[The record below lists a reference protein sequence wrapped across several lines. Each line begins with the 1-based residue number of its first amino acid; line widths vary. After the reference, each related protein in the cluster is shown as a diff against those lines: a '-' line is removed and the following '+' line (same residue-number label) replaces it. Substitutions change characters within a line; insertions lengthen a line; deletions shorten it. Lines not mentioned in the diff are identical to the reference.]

1 MKEQYSRRIE
11 EARSKRRQQKKE
23 AKGEGCT
30 GKDFLKRVK
39 SAWRK

>member
-11 EARSKRRQQKKE
+11 EAGSRRRWWKKK
-23 AKGEGCT
+23 AKGKGCT

-39 SAWRK
+39 SA